1 MVRYGKLWRAEA
13 YYFAFRQHLR
23 GHESQHLLLQ
33 LRIHLV
39 RDGRSVGKQ
48 QAKLVKI

>member
-13 YYFAFRQHLR
+13 YYFAFW
-23 GHESQHLLLQ
+23 QHLLLQ